1 MTNEQLAIF
10 IKQLA
15 NRLGDEIVRVDNSL
29 PDEERFEIQE
39 FIGGGN
45 LFGLD
50 RLTSTPQ
57 KDPEKWQVRK
67 GDVIALD
74 GLRSIVVEL
83 EEYTKILSPQTAA

>member
-15 NRLGDEIVRVDNSL
+15 SRLGDEIVRVDNSL
-29 PDEERFEIQE
+29 PDEERFEIKE
-39 FIGGGN
+39 FIGDGN

-50 RLTSTPQ
+50 RLTSTPE
-57 KDPEKWQVRK
+57 KDPEKWRVTK
-67 GDVIALD
+67 GDVVALD

-83 EEYTKILSPQTAA
+83 EEHAKILLPQTAA